1 MALGE
6 KQAVAI
12 VAAAGT
18 GQRMGPGRPKLLR
31 EIAGK
36 PVLVR
41 TLQAL
46 DLPELEAVFLLLHPE
61 EKREILSL
69 LEKELRTYG
78 RKRQLVIVDGGRR
91 RQDSV
96 LAGLRA
102 AAQWEGWRAPEADR
116 LVLIHDG
123 ARPLAEEELI
133 RRVLAAAARTGAAA
147 AGVPVKDTIKKVG
160 EDGMILETPDRRR
173 RWAVQTPQVFSWPVI
188 YHAHLKAAAE
198 GLSATDDCALVE
210 DTGHPVQMVMGSY
223 ANLKI
228 TTPEDLLA
236 ASALL
241 KGVTAPRYRV
251 GHGFDL
257 HRLQAGRRL
266 VLGGVEIPA
275 PFGLAGHS
283 DADVAV
289 HAIIDALLGAAALG
303 DIGALFPDDDPAYKD
318 IDSCLL
324 LAEVM
329 AKLAAAGFSPVNLDL
344 TIIAQQPKL
353 APYREKMKKKLCNVL
368 GLAETAVSVKA
379 TTTEGLGPTGR
390 GEGIA
395 AQAVV
400 LLAEA
405 PRGTGGRGE
414 A

>member
-1 MALGE
+1 MALRE

-12 VAAAGT
+12 IAAAGT
-18 GQRMGPGRPKLLR
+18 GERMGSGRPKLLR
-31 EIAGK
+31 EIAGE

-41 TLQAL
+41 TLQGL
-46 DLPELEAVFLLLHPE
+46 DLPELEAVFLLLHPG
-61 EKREILSL
+61 EKEQILSL
-69 LEKELRTYG
+69 LENEFRTYG
-78 RKRQLVIVDGGRR
+78 RKRELVIVDGGRR

-96 LAGLRA
+96 LVGLGA
-102 AAQWEGWRAPEADR
+102 AAQWGGWRVPEADR

-123 ARPLAEEELI
+123 ARPLVEEELI

-147 AGVPVKDTIKKVG
+147 AGVPVKDTIKEVG
-160 EDGMILETPDRRR
+160 EDEIVLATPDRRR
-173 RWAVQTPQVFSWPVI
+173 LWAVQTPQVFSWPVI

-198 GLSATDDCALVE
+198 GFSATDDCALVE
-210 DTGHPVQMVMGSY
+210 YTGHPVQMVMGSY

-241 KGVTAPRYRV
+241 KGVATPRYRV
-251 GHGFDL
+251 GYGFDL
-257 HRLQAGRRL
+257 HRLEAGRRL
-266 VLGGVEIPA
+266 VLGGVEIPG
-275 PFGLAGHS
+275 PVGLAGHS

-289 HAIIDALLGAAALG
+289 HAVIDALLGAAALG

-329 AKLAAAGFSPVNLDL
+329 ERLAAAGFNPVNLDL
-344 TIIAQQPKL
+344 TIIAQQPKIG
-353 APYREKMKKKLCNVL
+353 PYREKLKTNLAAIL

-395 AQAVV
+395 AQATV

-405 PRGTGGRGE
+405 PRGADGCGE

>member
-1 MALGE
+1 M
-6 KQAVAI
+6 
-12 VAAAGT
+12 AAAGT
-18 GQRMGPGRPKLLR
+18 GERMGPGRSKLLR
-31 EIAGK
+31 EIAGE

-41 TLQAL
+41 TLHGL

-61 EKREILSL
+61 EKGKILSV
-69 LEKELRTYG
+69 LEYELRTYG
-78 RKRQLVIVDGGRR
+78 RKRELVIVDGGRR

-96 LAGLRA
+96 LAGLKA
-102 AAQWEGWRAPEADR
+102 AAQWDGWRVPEADR

-123 ARPLAEEELI
+123 ARPLVEKELI

-147 AGVPVKDTIKKVG
+147 AGVPVKDTIKEVG
-160 EDGMILETPDRRR
+160 EDGMVLATPDRRWL
-173 RWAVQTPQVFSWPVI
+173 WAVQTPQVFSWPVI
-188 YHAHLKAAAE
+188 YQAHLKAAAE
-198 GLSATDDCALVE
+198 GFSATDDCALVE
-210 DTGHPVQMVMGSY
+210 DAGYPVQMVMGSY

-241 KGVTAPRYRV
+241 GGTAAPRYRV

-257 HRLQAGRRL
+257 HRLEAGRRL

-275 PFGLAGHS
+275 PAGLAGHS

-289 HAIIDALLGAAALG
+289 HAVIDALLGAAAAR

-324 LAEVM
+324 LAEVIE
-329 AKLAAAGFSPVNLDL
+329 KLAAAGFRPVNLDL
-344 TIIAQQPKL
+344 TIIAQQPKI
-353 APYREKMKKKLCNVL
+353 APYREKMKEKLAAVL
-368 GLAETAVSVKA
+368 GLTETAVSIKA

-395 AQAVV
+395 AHAVV

-405 PRGTGGRGE
+405 
-414 A
+414 